1 MAEIQLYSDE
11 EVENF
16 KKQTPPPLPIP
27 KPIAAKSD
35 EELIQGT
42 GAVLSTEPEVE
53 VEVEEEPITS
63 IYELEQEEDIVDE
76 ILQYRED
83 RNGIS
88 KDKGAYNFLTGAF
101 LGPTQEINPANI
113 VDDYLDHARGIKN
126 NSVIA
131 TAELNWLKS
140 LKDKEEDIVRGR
152 NVNELSADEIEIV
165 NNLKEQRARALR
177 LYNKA
182 KDISPVA
189 SFSKRRENEGFA
201 SAIGELASTA
211 GVNIMHTL
219 GDPITAATV
228 GLGKLFGTAA
238 STTGFSPFKS
248 AVISA
253 ASTAPLEAGASALVD
268 VAVQKAEIEMGARN
282 EIDVKQTAT
291 VAGISAVTAGT
302 LSYFGTKSAVTRV
315 DKASRGK
322 LTEAMKRVT
331 QEQVEQA
338 RATNSSLPEAD
349 VDAVRESLAKGITDT
364 YGEDAI
370 IRSSTGEIKGIDGKI
385 IRESDLAL
393 AGKQKVN
400 PSDVEEAL
408 DFGTFQRVTAGL
420 SELIKESRAGNI
432 VFDAPADLA
441 ANFPRKLTKNEKVS
455 ERMLNILTNTSEE
468 SLDFTASILGKYG
481 ITHKELAAIM
491 FADASWAGRRLNQ
504 MSQLSKTFGRA
515 GRIKTAN
522 ELAEEEAELASLKLG
537 ETFKRLENIR
547 RLTLVSG
554 VATAVRNNISQVIRS
569 GTDTLIYGLESAINP
584 RKKFGFKNTL
594 AQLQHT
600 FHDSKDADT
609 VAKFL
614 LDVFDN
620 QKARYFN
627 QYSEVKRG
635 IQNSNPGQFSIAN
648 FKNGLKGES
657 PILDTW
663 ENTVHVANSL
673 NRYQEFLYRNG
684 MFTASVQRQLFDK
697 GLDLF
702 EVLNSGTTKQNITE
716 DIIAKA
722 VDESLDFTYAAQPK
736 LQWFKTWNNF
746 IVQSGLTL
754 AIPFP
759 RFMFKALEMTY
770 NYNVTG
776 AATAL
781 FRMGLA
787 KARGGQISDSV
798 YRQMAEGVAGGT
810 PLIALG
816 YYLRNPDGDHA
827 GSEWYKLKDN
837 LGNEFDARPFFPLTP
852 YLLIGE
858 VIHRIQEERAG
869 KVVDFA
875 REIIPGFTGANFRG
889 SGAIGKFTEDIVSM
903 LATGGDAQPF
913 IIGAKQVGKYL
924 GEALSGYGQPL
935 YQFADMFTSS
945 DQRMREYRDDP
956 EYRADIEGFF
966 DGVYEVGRAAGKGFF
981 EPFKSRL
988 SRVAEAAGF
997 EIDEPYKEDPRFADV
1012 PERVMPFMKILF
1024 GATLTRVPP
1033 KYVTELNRMG
1043 FNYVDFMSKTNS
1055 ITLDSKL
1062 NREMGYTLQT
1072 EMPENLRVLDQ
1083 MYNLEKDEFKDLSI
1097 GDINAIKAKEV
1108 REYISIVKALNYEI
1122 VKSETEDAEL
1132 NAELL
1137 RFKRMG
1143 HYGRKASL
1151 AAFKTAYDGENP
1163 NFNNL
1168 EDVIELNNFGKNYFN
1183 ELATAKKAL
1192 P

>member
-1 MAEIQLYSDE
+1 MAEIQIYSKE
-11 EVENF
+11 EIEELI
-16 KKQTPPPLPIP
+16 KKRPPPLPIP

-35 EELIQGT
+35 EELIQGKD
-42 GAVLSTEPEVE
+42 AVLPTETE

-63 IYELEQEEDIVDE
+63 IYELEQEEDIVDD

-131 TAELNWLKS
+131 TAEFNWLRS
-140 LKDKEEDIVRGR
+140 LKNKEDDIVRGR
-152 NVNELSADEIEIV
+152 NVNELSSEEIEVV

-189 SFSKRRENEGFA
+189 SFSKRKENEGFA
-201 SAIGELASTA
+201 AAVGEVASTA

-219 GDPITAATV
+219 GDPITAVTV

-238 STTGFSPFKS
+238 STAGFSPFKS

-253 ASTAPLEAGASALVD
+253 ASTAPMEAGASALVD
-268 VAVQKAEIEMGARN
+268 IATQKAEIEMGARK

-291 VAGISAVTAGT
+291 VASVSALTAGT

-331 QEQVEQA
+331 QEQVENA

-349 VDAVRESLAKGITDT
+349 VDAVREALAKGITDT

-370 IRSSTGEIKGIDGKI
+370 IRSSKGEIKGIDGKL

-393 AGKQKVN
+393 AGKQKTN
-400 PSDVEEAL
+400 PSDVEESL

-432 VFDAPADLA
+432 VFDTTSDLA
-441 ANFPRKLTKNEKVS
+441 STFPRQLTKNEKVS

-468 SLDFTASILGKYG
+468 SLDFTTSILGRYG

-491 FADASWAGRRLNQ
+491 FADSSWAGKRLNQ

-584 RKKFGFKNTL
+584 RKKFGFQNTL

-600 FHDSKDADT
+600 FHDAKDADT

-635 IQNSNPGQFSIAN
+635 LTNSNPGQFSIAN

-702 EVLNSGTTKQNITE
+702 EVLNKGTTKQNITE

-722 VDESLDFTYAAQPK
+722 VDESLDFTYASQPK

-781 FRMGLA
+781 FRMGA
-787 KARGGQISDSV
+787 TKVRGGQISDSV
-798 YRQMAEGVAGGT
+798 YRQMSEGIAGGL

-816 YYLRNPDGDHA
+816 HYLRNPDGDHA

-858 VIHRIQEERAG
+858 IIHRLQDERAG
-869 KVVDFA
+869 KTFDFA
-875 REIIPGFTGANFRG
+875 KEVVPGLTGANFRG

-903 LATGGDAQPF
+903 VSTRGDSEPF
-913 IIGAKQVGKYL
+913 LIGMKQVGKYL
-924 GEALSGYGQPL
+924 GEAISGYGQPI
-935 YQFADMFTSS
+935 YQFADMFTGM
-945 DQRMREYRDDP
+945 DQRMREYKTDP
-956 EYRADIEGFF
+956 EYRANVEGFF
-966 DGVYEVGRAAGKGFF
+966 SGAYESGKAFGKGFF

-997 EIDEPYKEDPRFADV
+997 EVDDPYKEDPRFADV

-1043 FNYVDFMSKTNS
+1043 FNYVDFMAKTNS
-1055 ITLDSKL
+1055 IELDKRL
-1062 NREMGYTLQT
+1062 NRQMGYDLQT
-1072 EMPENLRVLDQ
+1072 EMPENLRVLDE
-1083 MYNLEKDEFKDLSI
+1083 MYNLEKPEFKNLSQ
-1097 GDINAIKAKEV
+1097 GNINDMKAKEIK
-1108 REYISIVKALNYEI
+1108 EYLSVAKALNYSI
-1122 VKSETEDAEL
+1122 YKSETEKTEL

-1143 HYGRKASL
+1143 VYGRKAALS
-1151 AAFKTAYDGENP
+1151 AFKTAYDGESP
-1163 NFNNL
+1163 DFNNL
-1168 EDVIELNNFGKNYFN
+1168 EHVTELNNFGKNYFKT
-1183 ELATAKKAL
+1183 LATSKKAM